1 MTKQDEDEINEVTI
15 RSQGL
20 VARMMPILAGND
32 PGTQGVALAD
42 LLAVWLVCHEP
53 NMREEVLTN
62 FLELMRDLLSVNEKL
77 MFDDKGHPAAQ
88 KNGRTRTDFLIRV
101 LDCVANKADTI
112 AE

>member
-1 MTKQDEDEINEVTI
+1 MTKQDEDEINEVRI

-32 PGTQGVALAD
+32 PGTQGVTLAD

-88 KNGRTRTDFLIRV
+88 KNGV
-101 LDCVANKADTI
+101 LAR
-112 AE
+112 